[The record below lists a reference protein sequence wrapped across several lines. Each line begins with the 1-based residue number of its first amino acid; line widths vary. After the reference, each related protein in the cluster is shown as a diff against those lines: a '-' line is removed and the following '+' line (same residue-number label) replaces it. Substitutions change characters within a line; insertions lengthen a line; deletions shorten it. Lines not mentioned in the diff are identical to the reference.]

1 MVVHKEA
8 TFKLHLCEVVSWVPS
23 GQSLTAIETN
33 AFNSDLT
40 LTTICISSENVQVIF
55 PIPSIHFI
63 YYLYCLSLLFLSST
77 LPSIVIFSL
86 SHCLFTSHTQSK
98 WISACWSLSMGNSQS
113 FFHPQPID
121 WFFLQSI
128 IFLETVFKSNIQS
141 YLFSFSISSFH
152 NYILSYKYVYPSQ
165 SHLSLSLLSSLG
177 LCTILS
183 LGHTSLFC
191 ICC

>member
-1 MVVHKEA
+1 MYFFRECSGDISNPI
-8 TFKLHLCEVVSWVPS
+8 HLLYLL
-23 GQSLTAIETN
+23 SLLS
-33 AFNSDLT
+33 F
-40 LTTICISSENVQVIF
+40 
-55 PIPSIHFI
+55 
-63 YYLYCLSLLFLSST
+63 SLLFLSST
-77 LPSIVIFSL
+77 LPSVDIFPL

-128 IFLETVFKSNIQS
+128 IFLETVFKSSIQS

-152 NYILSYKYVYPSQ
+152 NYILSQKCGYPSQ

-191 ICC
+191 TSC